1 MMVGSESEIDI
12 MSNDRRVFIIVFV
25 TESSVGE
32 PGANLSYQECF
43 SLIKAPSLEEA
54 KQKAVD
60 YANNDN
66 TSYANV
72 YGETVTWVVKQIID
86 ITETLEDKFD
96 LHTDAVDLYVRG
108 FDDYEAYQSLFDVT
122 QN

>member
-1 MMVGSESEIDI
+1 
-12 MSNDRRVFIIVFV
+12 MSNDRRVFVIVFV
-25 TESSVGE
+25 TESSIGE
-32 PGANLSYQECF
+32 PGAKFFYPECF
-43 SLIKAPSLEEA
+43 SLIKAPSLKEA

-86 ITETLEDKFD
+86 ITDTLEDRFD

-108 FDDYEAYQSLFDVT
+108 FEDYEAYQRLFDVT